1 MRMGFCLD
9 FSLPGGVG
17 GEARSQQVKPPPQF
31 MGPPSV
37 VEAPGGEPVP
47 SLGGEAGVGQLLA

>member
-1 MRMGFCLD
+1 MGK
-9 FSLPGGVG
+9 PGTS
-17 GEARSQQVKPPPQF
+17 RSNPPPPL

-37 VEAPGGEPVP
+37 VEAPGGELVP

>member
-1 MRMGFCLD
+1 MGK
-9 FSLPGGVG
+9 PG
-17 GEARSQQVKPPPQF
+17 ASRSTPPPQF